1 MDLNTFLSALVAGVG
16 LGSMYG
22 LTALGFFVT
31 YSVSGTVNFAQ
42 GSTLMLGAVL
52 AFTFGVQLGWPLWA
66 AAPASLAVCAAW
78 STLVEAVGVRPFA
91 RRGSE
96 SWLLATVALGLILE
110 NVVLFTF
117 GKDPRGMPANLLTTT
132 GFDLAGLRVTLL
144 QVAIP
149 LVGFGIA
156 IALNAFVGRTATG
169 KAMLAVAQNRDAAR
183 LMGINVSLVVTGAFA
198 LSGVFAGVAGML
210 IAPLFTVS
218 AGMGTLFGIKAYA
231 AAILGGLGN
240 PWGVM
245 LAGVLLGSAESVI
258 TAAFGSTWTQMLSFA
273 LVIVAL
279 AVKPQGLFGRTAV
292 KKV

>member
-1 MDLNTFLSALVAGVG
+1 MDINTFLSAAVTGVG

-52 AFTFGVQLGWPLWA
+52 AFTFGVKLGWPVWL
-66 AAPASLAVCAAW
+66 AAPASVAVCAAW
-78 STLVEAVGVRPFA
+78 SALVEAIGVRPFA

-117 GKDPRGMPANLLTTT
+117 GKDPRGMPASFLTDS
-132 GFDLAGLRVTLL
+132 GFAIAGLRVTLL
-144 QVAIP
+144 QLAIP
-149 LVGFGIA
+149 LAGFGIA
-156 IALNAFVGRTATG
+156 VALSTFVGRSAAG

-183 LMGINVSLVVTGAFA
+183 LMGIDVSLVVTGAFA
-198 LSGVFAGVAGML
+198 VSGAFAGIAGML
-210 IAPLFTVS
+210 IAPLYTVS

-245 LAGVLLGSAESVI
+245 LAGVLLGVTESVI
-258 TAAFGSTWTQMLSFA
+258 TAGFGSTWTQMMSFA

-279 AVKPQGLFGRTAV
+279 AWRPDGLFGRAAV

>member
-1 MDLNTFLSALVAGVG
+1 MDLNTFLSAMVSGIG

-31 YSVSGTVNFAQ
+31 FSVSGTVNFAQ
-42 GSTLMLGAVL
+42 GATLMLGAVL
-52 AFTFGVQLGWPLWA
+52 AFTFNVKLGLPWWV
-66 AAPASLAVCAAW
+66 AAPLSLALCGAW
-78 STLVEAVGVRPFA
+78 SALVELIAVRPFA

-110 NVVLFTF
+110 NIVLFTF
-117 GKDPRGMPANLLTTT
+117 GKDPRGMPATLLT
-132 GFDLAGLRVTLL
+132 GSGIELAGLRVTVM
-144 QVAIP
+144 QMVIP

-156 IALNAFVGRTATG
+156 VALNAFVGRARLG

-183 LMGINVSLVVTGAFA
+183 LMGINVALAVSGAFA
-198 LSGVFAGVAGML
+198 VSGMFAGVAGML
-210 IAPLFTVS
+210 IAPLYTVS

-245 LAGVLLGSAESVI
+245 LAGVLLGVAESVI
-258 TAAFGSTWTQMLSFA
+258 TSGFGSTYTQILTFV

-279 AVKPQGLFGRTAV
+279 AVRPQGLFGLAAV